1 MLKVAKFGG
10 SSMADAKQFEKVR
23 DIVRADPARK
33 VIVVSAAGKRSADD
47 HKLTDLLYLCYAHLQ
62 YGVSCD
68 AVFQMICDRYIA
80 IRDECGLNV
89 DIEAELD
96 VLRQQLRSGIS
107 EEELVSRGEYFSALL
122 MADYLGYSFLDAEL
136 WVRFRFDGTIDKEAS
151 YAALQRLAEGRS
163 VVIPGFYGVTP
174 DGKIRT
180 FSRGGSDITGALAA
194 AALNADVYENW
205 TDVAGVLAADP
216 RLIQNPAP
224 VGQLRYEELQTLSR
238 VGMQI
243 LHEDAVAPVRQ
254 AQIPL
259 RICNAFE
266 PEKPGTLVRPQVEP
280 DGGQICFAGRRKL
293 AMLRLS
299 CPQEPDA
306 ETKLADVLEQA
317 RLSPFSMQSVCGE
330 LTALVPMEP
339 GSERLHRLR
348 EQAAQAL
355 RPQACTLRENL
366 SVLAALCRSTAAVPE
381 LLRAVETSGAPVHL
395 LQKCGAC
402 ALLLVNDSQ
411 YEQSLR
417 AAYAAWRRQCA
428 GQHGCAHYYPDAYYA
443 FTLENEGWL
452 EDYALYMALKTANGM
467 KSWTKWPREYRKREP
482 QALEAFKAENEEE
495 IGFWKFLQYEFSIQ
509 WKKLKAYANANN
521 VQILGDIPIYV
532 SADSVD
538 AWVGGPLFELDADCL
553 LYTSPSP
560 RD

>member
-1 MLKVAKFGG
+1 MKPVVCKFGG
-10 SSMADAKQFEKVR
+10 SSLADGTNILKVCEILR
-23 DIVRADPARK
+23 SDPARK
-33 VIVVSAAGKRSADD
+33 YAVVSAPGKRYSGDT
-47 HKLTDLLYLCYAHLQ
+47 KVTDLLYECYREAKEK
-62 YGVSCD
+62 GSC
-68 AVFQMICDRYIA
+68 AGTFAKIRTRFQSIVDELGMSSFNIGA
-80 IRDECGLNV
+80 ILDETEKQI
-89 DIEAELD
+89 DEKKSAD
-96 VLRQQLRSGIS
+96 FTA
-107 EEELVSRGEYFSALL
+107 SRGEYLNARVI
-122 MADYLGYSFLDAEL
+122 AAKLGWTFVDAKDII
-136 WVRFRFDGTIDKEAS
+136 FFKKDGTFDEEKSYPSIAARLKECDEA
-151 YAALQRLAEGRS
+151 
-163 VVIPGFYGVTP
+163 VIPGFYGTDA
-174 DGKIRT
+174 DGNIKT
-180 FSRGGSDITGALAA
+180 FSRGGSDISGSIVARAV
-194 AALNADVYENW
+194 NADLYENW

-306 ETKLADVLEQA
+306 EAKLATILTQA
-317 RLSPFSMQSVCGE
+317 QLSPFSMQSVCGE

-417 AAYAAWRRQCA
+417 AAYAASRNL
-428 GQHGCAHYYPDAYYA
+428 HD
-443 FTLENEGWL
+443 
-452 EDYALYMALKTANGM
+452 
-467 KSWTKWPREYRKREP
+467 
-482 QALEAFKAENEEE
+482 
-495 IGFWKFLQYEFSIQ
+495 
-509 WKKLKAYANANN
+509 
-521 VQILGDIPIYV
+521 
-532 SADSVD
+532 
-538 AWVGGPLFELDADCL
+538 
-553 LYTSPSP
+553 
-560 RD
+560 